1 MGGTKIARTAKQFE
15 GKHFMTAL
23 VTGAAGFLGRYI
35 VQQLLARGE
44 QVTAFCRTVPAN
56 SDALFGPSA
65 ANLKIVTGDIRD
77 AAAVESAARDVNTV
91 FHTAAIAGVW
101 GPWRRYR
108 QNNVEGTQNIIGA
121 CGRLG
126 VRRLVYT
133 SSPSVVFTTTDQSGV
148 DESIPYTTRWLCHY
162 PRSKALA
169 EQAVLA
175 ANGTNSLHTCAV
187 RPHLLWGP
195 GDRQLLPRLLERARS
210 GRLRRVGNGKNLI
223 DIVYIENAA
232 GAHLQ
237 AADALGDGS
246 PVCGRAYFISQG
258 EPVQCWQWVDDL
270 LALAGLPP
278 VGSSMSFSAAWRSG
292 IALETTYH
300 LLRIH
305 KEPPMTRFLAAQL
318 GREHWFDISAARRDF
333 GYRPQISTAEG
344 MRRLKEWLDAKQPVE
359 LVHS

>member
-1 MGGTKIARTAKQFE
+1 MGGAKIARTAKQFE

-56 SDALFGPSA
+56 SDTLFGPSS
-65 ANLKIVTGDIRD
+65 ANLKIVAGDIRD
-77 AAAVESAARDVNTV
+77 AVAVESAARGADTV

-108 QNNVEGTQNIIGA
+108 QNNVVGTQHVIAA
-121 CGRLG
+121 CRRHG
-126 VRRLVYT
+126 VRRLIYT

-175 ANGTNSLHTCAV
+175 ANGANGLHTCSL

-195 GDRQLLPRLLERARS
+195 GDRQLLPRLLDRAEWPNSTHWLRQKLGRHCLCRERCRRAFAGCRCTWRRIAGLRPGVLHQS
-210 GRLRRVGNGKNLI
+210 GRAGGLLAMGRRFIGFGGF
-223 DIVYIENAA
+223 AA
-232 GAHLQ
+232 GRFVHVVFCRVAQ
-237 AADALGDGS
+237 RDRFGNNVS
-246 PVCGRAYFISQG
+246 PVANS
-258 EPVQCWQWVDDL
+258 
-270 LALAGLPP
+270 
-278 VGSSMSFSAAWRSG
+278 
-292 IALETTYH
+292 
-300 LLRIH
+300 
-305 KEPPMTRFLAAQL
+305 
-318 GREHWFDISAARRDF
+318 
-333 GYRPQISTAEG
+333 
-344 MRRLKEWLDAKQPVE
+344 
-359 LVHS
+359 